1 MTQQLAVF
9 NYHGLT
15 VRTIDVDGE
24 LFFVAGDVAEVLGY
38 STNPSRLFSH
48 VPDDWKGVHPIH
60 TPGGKQEMLTLSEPG
75 LFFFLNRSDKPA
87 ALPMQKW
94 VAGEVLPSIR
104 KTGGYSM
111 QPQELIARAVIEA
124 QKLIDHQTALIAE
137 MKPKADFFD
146 TVTGSSDAVD
156 IGTVAKVLNCGIG
169 RTRLF
174 SFLRDK
180 SILQDNNQPYQRYI
194 DAGYFRVIESTYNK
208 PDGSTHVS
216 FKTVVYQKGVD
227 YIRKRLAKSIES
239 GEFKEAA

>member
-9 NYHGLT
+9 NFHGLT

-48 VPDDWKGVHPIH
+48 VPDEWKGVHPIH

-124 QKLIDHQTALIAE
+124 QRMIDNQAAQIAE
-137 MKPKADFFD
+137 LAPKAAIADRIAVADGLYNLTHAAKVIGVPPRTFNNQLHSMGWIYRMG
-146 TVTGSSDAVD
+146 VKGSWTGSAP
-156 IGTVAKVLNCGIG
+156 KV
-169 RTRLF
+169 
-174 SFLRDK
+174 K
-180 SILQDNNQPYQRYI
+180 
-194 DAGYFRVIESTYNK
+194 AGYIEHKVHQFEHSDWT
-208 PDGSTHVS
+208 PDSSPQVFITA
-216 FKTVVYQKGVD
+216 KG
-227 YIRKRLAKSIES
+227 IHRLASIFNVELP
-239 GEFKEAA
+239 EAA